1 MNYKNLLLMLSK
13 TNTCIKIMNAF
24 HPWDG
29 GFASLNRTF
38 HLMKISVPLHS

>member
-1 MNYKNLLLMLSK
+1 MNYKNLPLMLSK
-13 TNTCIKIMNAF
+13 TNIKIMNAF

-29 GFASLNRTF
+29 GYNSMS